1 MFNVLKNPAGKL
13 RNGWWVAI
21 FFVVLAALLFP
32 LILLSGQQ
40 AGVPLWAQAL
50 IILFATVI
58 CQALRRK
65 PLAEV
70 TGALNTAWLIQ
81 LALGLALGAL
91 LMLAPAFVLF
101 ATGAVRWTMSD
112 QGAAALFP
120 AATLM
125 AAVAI
130 AEELLFR
137 GFIFQRFI
145 DGLGQWWAQLIIGG
159 LFVLTHS
166 TALEGAGA
174 LGYLAGLNIF
184 IASLMFGFAFIKTK
198 SLAMPIGIHFAA
210 NFVQGGVL
218 GFGVSGND
226 EQGLLT
232 PTLTGPDWLTGAAFG
247 LEASLPGLIC
257 VIAVTIALARWR
269 TQRTQRVPG
278 SSQ

>member
-1 MFNVLKNPAGKL
+1 MFNVLKNDAGRL
-13 RNGWWVAI
+13 RSGWWVAI

-40 AGVPLWAQAL
+40 AGVPIWAQAL
-50 IILFATVI
+50 IIIFATAV

-70 TGALNTAWLIQ
+70 TGAFNATWLAQ
-81 LALGLALGAL
+81 LALGAAIGGL

-101 ATGAVRWTMSD
+101 ATGAARWTVSE
-112 QGAAALFP
+112 QGAAALLP

-130 AEELLFR
+130 AEEFLFR
-137 GFIFQRFI
+137 GFLFQRLI
-145 DGLGQWWAQLIIGG
+145 DGLGQWWAQLIIAG

-166 TALEGAGA
+166 TALEGAGEIR
-174 LGYLAGLNIF
+174 YLAGFNIF
-184 IASLMFGFAFIKTK
+184 VASLMFGFAFIKTR

-218 GFGVSGND
+218 GFGVSGSE

-232 PTLTGPDWLTGAAFG
+232 PTLNGPDWLTGGAFG
-247 LEASLPGLIC
+247 LEASVPGLVC
-257 VIAVTIALARWR
+257 VIGIAVALWRWR
-269 TQRTQRVPG
+269 VQPTAQ
-278 SSQ
+278 

>member
-1 MFNVLKNPAGKL
+1 MFNVLKNPEGRL

-32 LILLSGQQ
+32 LILMSGPQ
-40 AGVPLWAQAL
+40 AGVPIWAQAL
-50 IILFATVI
+50 IIIFATVI

-70 TGALNTAWLIQ
+70 TGAIDATWLTQ
-81 LALGLALGAL
+81 LALGVAIGAL
-91 LMLAPAFVLF
+91 LMLAPALVLL
-101 ATGAVRWTMSD
+101 ATGAARFAVSE
-112 QGAAALFP
+112 QGVAALLP

-130 AEELLFR
+130 AEEFLFR
-137 GFIFQRFI
+137 GFLFQRLI
-145 DGLGQWWAQLIIGG
+145 DSLGQWWAQAIIGG

-184 IASLMFGFAFIKTK
+184 VASLMFGFAFIKTR

-232 PTLTGPDWLTGAAFG
+232 PTFTGPDWLAGASFG

-257 VIAVTIALARWR
+257 VIAITVALWRWR
-269 TQRTQRVPG
+269 TQPTAQ
-278 SSQ
+278 

>member
-1 MFNVLKNPAGKL
+1 MFNLLKDSTGRL
-13 RNGWWVAI
+13 RDGWWVAI
-21 FFVVLAALLFP
+21 FFIVLAALLFP

-40 AGVPLWAQAL
+40 TGVPLWAQAL
-50 IILFATVI
+50 IIIFATVI

-70 TGALNTAWLIQ
+70 TGALNVTWLTQ
-81 LALGLALGAL
+81 LALGLGIGAV
-91 LMLAPAFVLF
+91 LMLAPAFILF
-101 ATGAVRWTMSD
+101 ATGAARWTMNE
-112 QGAAALFP
+112 QGAAALLP
-120 AATLM
+120 AAALM

-130 AEELLFR
+130 AEEFLFR
-137 GFIFQRFI
+137 GFIFQRLI

-166 TALEGAGA
+166 TALEGARA
-174 LGYLAGLNIF
+174 LGYLAGFNIF
-184 IASLMFGFAFIKTK
+184 IASLMFGFAFLKTR

-232 PTLTGPDWLTGAAFG
+232 PTLSGPDWLTGAAFG

-257 VIAVTIALARWR
+257 VIAITVALWRWR
-269 TQRTQRVPG
+269 AQPTAQ
-278 SSQ
+278 

>member
-1 MFNVLKNPAGKL
+1 MPNLLTSPEGRL
-13 RNGWWVAI
+13 RDGWWVAI
-21 FFVVLAALLFP
+21 FFIVLAALLVP
-32 LILLSGQQ
+32 LILISGQQ
-40 AGVPLWAQAL
+40 AGVPLWAQAV

-65 PLAEV
+65 PLTEV
-70 TGALNTAWLIQ
+70 TGALNATWLIQ
-81 LALGLALGAL
+81 LALGAAIGAL

-101 ATGAVRWTMSD
+101 ATGAARWTISA
-112 QGAAALFP
+112 QGAAALLP
-120 AATLM
+120 AAMLM
-125 AAVAI
+125 ATVAI

-137 GFIFQRFI
+137 GFIFQRLI

-166 TALEGAGA
+166 TALEGAGT

-184 IASLMFGFAFIKTK
+184 IASLMFGFAFIKTR

-218 GFGVSGND
+218 GFGVSGNE

-257 VIAVTIALARWR
+257 VAAIAFALWRWR
-269 TQRTQRVPG
+269 QPAAQ
-278 SSQ
+278 

>member
-1 MFNVLKNPAGKL
+1 MFNVLKNAAGRL
-13 RNGWWVAI
+13 RNGWWIAI

-40 AGVPLWAQAL
+40 AVPIWAQAL

-70 TGALNTAWLIQ
+70 TGALNATWLIQ
-81 LALGLALGAL
+81 VALGAAIGAL
-91 LMLAPAFVLF
+91 LMLAPAFVLLL
-101 ATGAVRWTMSD
+101 TGAARWSMSE
-112 QGAAALFP
+112 QGAAALLP
-120 AATLM
+120 AVTLM

-130 AEELLFR
+130 AEEFLFR
-137 GFIFQRFI
+137 GFIFQRLI

-184 IASLMFGFAFIKTK
+184 VASLMFGFGFIKTR

-232 PTLTGPDWLTGAAFG
+232 PTLTGPDWLIGAAFG

-257 VIAVTIALARWR
+257 VIAITVALWRWR
-269 TQRTQRVPG
+269 SV
-278 SSQ
+278 

>member
-1 MFNVLKNPAGKL
+1 MINPFINPRNRL

-21 FFVVLAALLFP
+21 FFIVLAALLFP

-40 AGVPLWAQAL
+40 AGVPLWAQAV

-58 CQALRRK
+58 CQTLRRK

-70 TGALNTAWLIQ
+70 TGALSTTWLIQ
-81 LALGLALGAL
+81 LALGAAIGAL
-91 LMLAPAFVLF
+91 LMLAPALVLF
-101 ATGAVRWTMSD
+101 VMGAARFTMSE
-112 QGAAALFP
+112 QGASALLP
-120 AATLM
+120 AAMLM
-125 AAVAI
+125 ATVAI

-137 GFIFQRFI
+137 GFIFQRLV

-174 LGYLAGLNIF
+174 LGYLAGVNIF
-184 IASLMFGFAFIKTK
+184 IASLMFGFAFIKTR

-218 GFGVSGND
+218 GFGVSGNE
-226 EQGLLT
+226 EQGLFT
-232 PTLTGPDWLTGAAFG
+232 PTLTGPDWFTGAAFG
-247 LEASLPGLIC
+247 LEASLPGLVC
-257 VIAVTIALARWR
+257 VAAIAFALWRWR
-269 TQRTQRVPG
+269 QPATQ
-278 SSQ
+278 